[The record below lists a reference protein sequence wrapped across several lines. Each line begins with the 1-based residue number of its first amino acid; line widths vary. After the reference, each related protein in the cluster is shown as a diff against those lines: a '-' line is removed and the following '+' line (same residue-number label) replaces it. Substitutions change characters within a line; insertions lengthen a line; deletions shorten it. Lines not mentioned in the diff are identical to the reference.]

1 MDLMLME
8 LKKALLTIEL
18 LEDQINLKL
27 LEGFGA
33 HIEIQK
39 N

>member
-1 MDLMLME
+1 MLME
-8 LKKALLTIEL
+8 LKKALLTTEL

-27 LEGFGA
+27 LEEYGA
-33 HIEIQK
+33 YIEIQK